1 MSLLREIEQG
11 ATDHSVPLS
20 DLLRKCMVLAKRL
33 QHEPLA
39 TWADR
44 ELNGYSDTT
53 SLPPY
58 RRHPEG
64 TAKGNFLGPGGYRL
78 TNWSIPPMVVDEK
91 YREKLF
97 TAVHDSGVAHYEE
110 LLSSGSQELGA
121 PWPADFIALY
131 GQTFIKGY
139 NCTSAALVISRA
151 SIVAMLDQVRNR
163 ILSFALEVEE
173 ENPEAGEAS
182 PGEEPPVSR
191 DKVEQIFTTIILGG
205 TNVVASG
212 SDNIIADFTQVVG
225 DWSSL
230 KETLELLGVPGPD
243 IDALKSAIEKDG
255 EELPPGEAVKSWL
268 QNIKDRVA
276 SASLILAGNAT
287 GSMIGTAVFQHLG
300 VI

>member
-1 MSLLREIEQG
+1 MSLLREIQEG
-11 ATDHSVPLS
+11 STDQAVPLS
-20 DLLRKCMVLAKRL
+20 DLLRKCKVLAKRL
-33 QHEPLA
+33 RHEPLA
-39 TWADR
+39 TWADQ
-44 ELNGYSDTT
+44 ELNGYPDTND
-53 SLPPY
+53 LPPY
-58 RRHPEG
+58 RRHSAE
-64 TAKGNFLGPGGYRL
+64 AKGNFLGPFRAQL
-78 TNWSIPPMVVDEK
+78 TNWPIPPLAVPEK

-97 TAVHDSGVAHYEE
+97 TAIYPAGVAEYEE
-110 LLSSGSQELGA
+110 LLRPGSEELA
-121 PWPADFIALY
+121 QPWPADFVALY
-131 GQTFIKGY
+131 GQDFIKGY
-139 NCTSAALVISRA
+139 QCSSVRLAISRGA
-151 SIVAMLDQVRNR
+151 VVGMLDQIRNR
-163 ILSFALEVEE
+163 ILSFALEIEE

-191 DKVEQIFTTIILGG
+191 DKVEQIFSTIILGG

-212 SDNIIADFTQVVG
+212 SDNIITGFKQVVG

-276 SASLILAGNAT
+276 STSLILAGNAT
-287 GSMIGTAVFQHLG
+287 GSMIGTAVLQHLG

>member
-1 MSLLREIEQG
+1 MSLLREIQEG
-11 ATDHSVPLS
+11 TTDHAVPIS
-20 DLLRKCMVLAKRL
+20 DLLRKCKMLAKRL

-39 TWADR
+39 TWADQ
-44 ELNGYSDTT
+44 ELNGYEDTIT
-53 SLPPY
+53 LPPY
-58 RRHPEG
+58 RRHSAA
-64 TAKGNFLGPGGYRL
+64 AKGTFFGPFGRKL
-78 TNWSIPPMVVDEK
+78 ERWPIPPLAVEEK

-97 TAVHDSGVAHYEE
+97 TATYTSGVAYYEE
-110 LLSSGSQELGA
+110 ILRSDPQELGN
-121 PWPADFIALY
+121 PWPADFVALY
-131 GQTFIKGY
+131 GRDFIKGY
-139 NCTSAALVISRA
+139 TCTSVVLAISPG
-151 SIVAMLDQVRNR
+151 SVAEMLDQIRSR
-163 ILSFALEVEE
+163 ILSFALEIEE

-191 DKVEQIFTTIILGG
+191 DKVEQIFNTIILGG
-205 TNVVASG
+205 TNIVASG

-230 KETLELLGVPGPD
+230 QETLDLLGVPGPD